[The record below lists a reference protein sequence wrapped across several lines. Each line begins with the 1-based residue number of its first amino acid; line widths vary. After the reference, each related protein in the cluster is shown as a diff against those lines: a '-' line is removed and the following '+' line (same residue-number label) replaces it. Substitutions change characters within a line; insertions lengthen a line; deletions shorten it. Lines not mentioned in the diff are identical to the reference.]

1 MKVAEVTYNG
11 RQRVWTRRGP
21 SGETYNLHRNDS
33 PEAIEDVEDA
43 KRLARCRNVEVEWTK
58 RGKLRAHGEDVL
70 DWGWQKKR
78 SLASELGLSFDG
90 QPDAET
96 LDEQLQNHIDELHER
111 GEI

>member
-1 MKVAEVTYNG
+1 MKVAEVTYTG

-21 SGETYNLHRNDS
+21 SGETYNLRRND
-33 PEAIEDVEDA
+33 PPLELDDIEDA

-58 RGKLRAHGEDVL
+58 RGKLRAHGEEVL
-70 DWGWQKKR
+70 EWGYQKKR
-78 SLASELGLSFDG
+78 SLAADLGLSFDG

-96 LDEQLQNHIDELHER
+96 LDESLQDQIDEMHER